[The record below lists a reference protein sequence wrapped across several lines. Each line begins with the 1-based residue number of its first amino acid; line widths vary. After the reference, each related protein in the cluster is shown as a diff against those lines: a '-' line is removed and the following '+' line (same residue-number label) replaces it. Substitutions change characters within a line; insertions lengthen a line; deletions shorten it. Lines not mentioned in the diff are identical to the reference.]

1 MPKKYKSRIICPI
14 LGELYKYS
22 CWKLLTNGD
31 VVWCILNHENLLKEK
46 SGVTGIRHE
55 DVVKNVQKQIL
66 DLWITCKLPTVTE
79 KRVKAKL
86 EAFYKK
92 YRESRI
98 KQKNRKLSKI
108 DLGKLDCESKQL
120 FDIGACKCSEECVC
134 SCELSSSLYDFLCDQ
149 RNARLMSRK
158 CKYNGLVF

>member
-1 MPKKYKSRIICPI
+1 LLSKYVKKSKQKFQNKQKCPKKYKSRIICPI

-66 DLWITCKLPTVTE
+66 DRWITCKLPTVTE

-86 EAFYKK
+86 EAEGWKIPRRSTWEK
-92 YRESRI
+92 YVQQQI
-98 KQKNRKLSKI
+98 KVF
-108 DLGKLDCESKQL
+108 LGTQ
-120 FDIGACKCSEECVC
+120 
-134 SCELSSSLYDFLCDQ
+134 
-149 RNARLMSRK
+149 
-158 CKYNGLVF
+158 